1 MLIMSKKRSS
11 SAPASSYTPNTSLL
25 MYQQPETSGNDYAV
39 TKPTTKKEAR
49 EGEMD
54 EMCEAALAYYEA
66 GSEELK
72 QLAREFFCSM
82 DIDGDGRI
90 SYWEFMEFLRQRGH
104 EVNKYHS
111 FMALDTDRNDYL
123 DFNEVLV
130 YYYVVKAGRRTCTE
144 CKALMKGLYFT
155 CVTCF
160 DSCHESYDLCS
171 SCYRHARHVH
181 HHTYFLDNYAML
193 LSKKDSFWASTST
206 NTV

>member
-1 MLIMSKKRSS
+1 
-11 SAPASSYTPNTSLL
+11 
-25 MYQQPETSGNDYAV
+25 
-39 TKPTTKKEAR
+39 
-49 EGEMD
+49 
-54 EMCEAALAYYEA
+54 
-66 GSEELK
+66 
-72 QLAREFFCSM
+72 M

-123 DFNEVLV
+123 DFYEVLV